1 MSSSKG
7 TVLIIEDNA
16 VNAEMAVDLLE
27 NAGFSALHAST
38 ADNGIDLARAQNPG
52 LILMDVFL
60 PNKSG
65 LEATQILKNDA
76 DLKDIPVVA
85 FTALGLDDERKQ
97 LMSQGC
103 AGIITKPIDVATFVE
118 TVTNYLLKKTSPV
131 KPAAPGT
138 VEEKSTAP
146 APAESNTT
154 MNNAP
159 HTPQE
164 IRTTISA
171 LSHDLQAPARKIHQF
186 CDILLSS
193 SAEDLSPDNR
203 QWVERI
209 NKSSQQIFTTLS
221 KYMELLT
228 SV

>member
-38 ADNGIDLARAQNPG
+38 ADNGIDLARTQNPG

-65 LEATQILKNDA
+65 LEATQILKSDA
-76 DLKDIPVVA
+76 CLKDIPVVA

-131 KPAAPGT
+131 KPAAPSAI
-138 VEEKSTAP
+138 EERPTAP
-146 APAESNTT
+146 ALDASTT

-164 IRTTISA
+164 IRSTISA

-193 SAEDLSPDNR
+193 SATELSPDNR

>member
-38 ADNGIDLARAQNPG
+38 ADNGIDMARAQNPG

-65 LEATQILKNDA
+65 MEATQILKNDA
-76 DLKDIPVVA
+76 NLKDIPVVA

-118 TVTNYLLKKTSPV
+118 TVANYLLKKTSP
-131 KPAAPGT
+131 KPAAPGAI
-138 VEEKSTAP
+138 EEKSTAP
-146 APAESNTT
+146 ALDASTAMHNT
-154 MNNAP
+154 P

-193 SAEDLSPDNR
+193 SAADLSPENR

-209 NKSSQQIFTTLS
+209 NKSSQQIFTTLG